1 MSINMYVS
9 ASQRQASSVSN
20 MCKQQVQGYEQLQKA
35 MTDFTLN
42 SPFLTGKAYDS
53 AKNYFSSV
61 LYPLAQA
68 GILLSEAVER
78 AVKKF
83 PETYVAQVDSGDLI
97 QAELE
102 IKIREVN
109 SLLVQA
115 EGIQRNLMLLNV
127 PHLDGMRTAQ
137 LSANSTLIHMYGGV
151 KKKLEEKLQKLI
163 AFNSSSPSIFS
174 EIASLQQ
181 AVNQGLAQTKTAWNA
196 SSGTFTV
203 PNTEAL
209 SWTKGIQEK
218 WQDYVKRH
226 EPKIEVRAEKVNKG
240 SVGEHT
246 HYNVYVDGVYDE
258 DKTKE
263 LRWMFDKESFK
274 ESAHFIGDFVFIND
288 IYQSVTGEDWLS
300 GEEGS
305 RTAAAGMLVLSVLPT
320 KKLENIAKALKGGKK
335 TLKGVELTEKEEK
348 VLKEAGVL
356 DKFKNV
362 EKASETNNLKINQN
376 AKSGTRSTGK
386 GSKIEDISKLTTEDI
401 PTAKSGKFNDFFNSL
416 SSAELDELWKD
427 KKIRKKIERQL
438 REPGGLHE
446 WHLVSRAPQFKF
458 WDTSAEKIKDLR
470 TAISDVKFVNPKGV
484 HGGLGSTK
492 AHNELLAIIDTS
504 NDYNTFIRRLNNWAH
519 YRLEGGIS
527 SLPEGLKLK

>member
-9 ASQRQASSVSN
+9 ASQRQAASVSN
-20 MCKQQVQGYEQLQKA
+20 MCKQQVQGYDQLQKA
-35 MTDFTLN
+35 INDFTLN
-42 SPFLTGKAYDS
+42 SPFLTGEAYDS
-53 AKNYFSSV
+53 AKKYFSSV

-83 PETYVAQVDSGDLI
+83 PETYVAQVDSGNLI

-102 IKIREVN
+102 MKIREVN

-218 WQDYVKRH
+218 WKDYVKRH

-348 VLKEAGVL
+348 VLKEAGLL
-356 DKFKNV
+356 DKIKSV
-362 EKASETNNLKINQN
+362 EKASEAKGTGEINYVHFNKTHKDSLPKPKGDGPNGGRLQSHHGLQQEWAKNNFSQYGYDSKLAPTI
-376 AKSGTRSTGK
+376 TIETGK
-386 GSKIEDISKLTTEDI
+386 GLPHTIITNAQTARRNERMASGVGKWSTTLQEELQFMVGDLT
-401 PTAKSGKFNDFFNSL
+401 KSGFSRDTTRQVLEHQYKM
-416 SSAELDELWKD
+416 LDKLGVKY
-427 KKIRKKIERQL
+427 ER
-438 REPGGLHE
+438 
-446 WHLVSRAPQFKF
+446 
-458 WDTSAEKIKDLR
+458 
-470 TAISDVKFVNPKGV
+470 
-484 HGGLGSTK
+484 
-492 AHNELLAIIDTS
+492 ID
-504 NDYNTFIRRLNNWAH
+504 Y
-519 YRLEGGIS
+519 
-527 SLPEGLKLK
+527 